1 MSFNRAKPENAE
13 RLRRFWKE
21 AAVGPQGQGGWPV
34 LLDGRQART
43 PGGKPLVLPTEGLAQ
58 QAAEEWAA
66 QGEHLALA
74 SMPATRL
81 AHTAIEHVHGK
92 RDAIAGEL
100 ARYVGSDLL
109 CYHADQPAELAREH
123 AEGWGPLLAWADDTL
138 ELKLTPTAGIVHI
151 PQSPETI
158 ARAKALALELDDFAL
173 TALSAATP
181 LFGSAILA
189 FALQRGRLG
198 GEEAFALSRIDEA
211 FQERQWGVDEEAA
224 IRTAKLRVEALALER
239 WFRGNVR

>member
-21 AAVGPQGQGGWPV
+21 AAVGPQGEGGWPV
-34 LLDGRQART
+34 LLDGRQAKT
-43 PGGKPLVLPTEGLAQ
+43 PGGKPLVLQTPALAQ

-66 QGEHLALA
+66 QGEHLELA
-74 SMPATRL
+74 TMPATRL

-92 RDAIAGEL
+92 RDAIADEV
-100 ARYVGSDLL
+100 ARYAGTDLL
-109 CYHADQPAELAREH
+109 CYHADQPAELAQEH
-123 AEGWGPLLAWADDTL
+123 AEKWGPLLAWAHDALD
-138 ELKLTPTAGIVHI
+138 LKLTPTAGIMHVS
-151 PQSPETI
+151 QSPETI
-158 ARAKALALELDDFAL
+158 ARAKALALDLDDFAL
-173 TALSAATP
+173 TALAAATP

-198 GEEAFALSRIDEA
+198 GEEAFDLSRIDEA

-224 IRTAKLRVEALALER
+224 TRTAKLRLEAQALER
-239 WFRGNVR
+239 WFRSL

>member
-21 AAVGPQGQGGWPV
+21 AAAGPQGEGGWPV

-43 PGGKPLVLPTEGLAQ
+43 PGGKPLVLPTQALAQ

-66 QGEHLALA
+66 QSEHMDLA

-92 RDAIAGEL
+92 RDAIAEEV
-100 ARYVGSDLL
+100 ARYVGTDLL
-109 CYHADQPAELAREH
+109 CYHADQPAELSREH
-123 AEGWGPLLAWADDTL
+123 AEKWGPLLAWADDEL
-138 ELKLTPTAGIVHI
+138 ALKLTPTAGIVHVS
-151 PQSPETI
+151 QSPETL
-158 ARAKALALELDDFAL
+158 ARAKALALALDDFAL

-198 GEEAFALSRIDEA
+198 GAEAFDLSRIDEG
-211 FQERQWGVDEEAA
+211 FQERQWGVDDEAA
-224 IRTAKLRVEALALER
+224 VRTAKLRVEAEALER
-239 WFRGNVR
+239 WLRGL